1 MHLKLT
7 RLDTKMLTRRG
18 VEFDK
23 SDKSIREKIRKEL
36 VVAPVTL
43 EQRFPK
49 TFKTFL
55 ETSDAFVV
63 PRFWATGRF
72 DVRDVRSPGVDMTC
86 SATFVGT
93 LRAALKQPAAADAIL
108 KSFDTHGGGV
118 VSLPTGHGKTSL
130 AIWIATRLRKKTLVL
145 VHKNFLA
152 DQFRERIAQ
161 HVPDA
166 KVTRIQGDDFDTSGD
181 FVIAMIQTLVA
192 RQYSIDAFEPF
203 GLLIV
208 DECHHVPAESFC
220 RTMFGLAFPKVLGL
234 SATPCRKDGLT
245 RVMHWFLGP
254 IAFCHSRIGQDNV
267 TVNVRHYMH
276 ESYKDPP
283 PLNKVG
289 DIDYT
294 GIITKLVDLVDRTN
308 FIAEETKR
316 LVLEGRRVLVLSH
329 RRKHATSIKDALV
342 ACGVDAATYLGGDKH
357 APECTVTCAT
367 YSLASEGYDDPRLNA
382 LVLATPSSDV
392 NQACGRILRGTG
404 HASPVI
410 VDVVDKYSFLYSQFV
425 KRRRFYKAT
434 GFVIDGH
441 ETVSTPKAQECM
453 FVDE

>member
-1 MHLKLT
+1 MLT
-7 RLDTKMLTRRG
+7 RLTRRG
-18 VEFDK
+18 VELTNDQAARARAK
-23 SDKSIREKIRKEL
+23 KEL
-36 VVAPVTL
+36 TVAPVTL

-55 ETSDAFVV
+55 ETADGVVV
-63 PRFWATGRF
+63 PRFWAADRF
-72 DVRDVRSPGVDMTC
+72 EVEDVRSPGVDMAC
-86 SATFVGT
+86 AGAFVGS
-93 LRAALKQPAAADAIL
+93 LRPELKQIAAADAIV
-108 KSFDTHGGGV
+108 KSFDAHGGGV

-130 AIWIATRLRKKTLVL
+130 AIWIAMKLRKKTLIL

-161 HVPDA
+161 HAPDA
-166 KVTRIQGDDFDTSGD
+166 KVTRIQGDDFDTTGD
-181 FVIAMIQTLVA
+181 FVIAMIQTLA
-192 RQYSIDAFEPF
+192 IRRYPADAFDDF

-220 RTMFGLAFPKVLGL
+220 RTMFGLAFPRVLGL
-234 SATPCRKDGLT
+234 SATPHRKDGLT

-254 IAFCHSRIGQDNV
+254 IAFCHSRVGQDNV
-267 TVNVRHYMH
+267 TVFVRHYSH
-276 ESYKDPP
+276 DAYKDPP
-283 PLNKVG
+283 PLNKLG

-294 GIITKLVDLVDRTN
+294 GIVTKLVDLEDRTA
-308 FIAEETKR
+308 FITKEIVE
-316 LVLEGRRVLVLSH
+316 LVVDGRRVLVLSH
-329 RRKHATSIKDALV
+329 RRKHATAIRDALL
-342 ACGVDAATYLGGDKH
+342 ARGVDAGTYLGGDKT
-357 APECTVTCAT
+357 APDCTVTCAT

-404 HASPVI
+404 HASPVV

-434 GFVIDGH
+434 GFVIHGH
-441 ETVSTPKAQECM
+441 VEESKASATQCL